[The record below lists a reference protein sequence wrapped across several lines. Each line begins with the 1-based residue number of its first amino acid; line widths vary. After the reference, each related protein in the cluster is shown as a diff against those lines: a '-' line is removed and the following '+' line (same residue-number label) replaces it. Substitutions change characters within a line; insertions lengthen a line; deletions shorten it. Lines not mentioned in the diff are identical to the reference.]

1 MGYLEPLRA
10 GEVGAGVEVCGSW
23 GMEVSGGVCGVAG
36 DTREAQLL
44 QEKNAAEQQVS
55 VPLPWLP
62 KSVPCML
69 RTVREKLKEYE
80 TLAQAMLALFRLD
93 SKDYG
98 S

>member
-1 MGYLEPLRA
+1 
-10 GEVGAGVEVCGSW
+10 
-23 GMEVSGGVCGVAG
+23 MEVSGGVCGVAG

-55 VPLPWLP
+55 VLLLWLP

-69 RTVREKLKEYE
+69 CTVREKSEYE
-80 TLAQAMLALFRLD
+80 TLAQAMLAFFRLD